1 MKKKVICA
9 LLCAAMTTAMVTVPG
24 VAVHAEEKKL
34 IGRYYADKRFAEM
47 ESGRRKHEKRAGSSR
62 I

>member
-34 IGRYYADKRFAEM
+34 IGVTMPTKDLQRWNQESLKRKKK
-47 ESGRRKHEKRAGSSR
+47 RR